1 MRALGEGIREAEEV
15 GEEGQCFRRR
25 GGSGGEA
32 EGEG

>member
-15 GEEGQCFRRR
+15 GEEGQCFRR